1 MTGCGKLLRCAH
13 HTVQPLHGAPPRAG
27 RRCLGR
33 AMLWLAAST
42 AALRPPS
49 ARPLRHQRSAAR
61 CEGPRCCICI
71 NCKWVDRCQVYHW
84 VEDMH
89 EQPHVTDR
97 PGANITEPDFDPNEP
112 EVQVFIR
119 TMEEAEQHAAETN
132 RKDGN
137 ELTMEYDVFGCDAFV
152 EDQGKWLRLM
162 PDADFIPT

>member
-1 MTGCGKLLRCAH
+1 
-13 HTVQPLHGAPPRAG
+13 
-27 RRCLGR
+27 
-33 AMLWLAAST
+33 
-42 AALRPPS
+42 
-49 ARPLRHQRSAAR
+49 
-61 CEGPRCCICI
+61 
-71 NCKWVDRCQVYHW
+71 
-84 VEDMH
+84 MH